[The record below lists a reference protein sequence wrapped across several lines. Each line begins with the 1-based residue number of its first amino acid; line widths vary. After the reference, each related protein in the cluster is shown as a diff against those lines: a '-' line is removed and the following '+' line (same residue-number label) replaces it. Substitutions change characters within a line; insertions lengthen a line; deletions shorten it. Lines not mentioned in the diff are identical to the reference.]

1 MSNETGNNPVPQN
14 EMTDEEMLLPS
25 YMASDK
31 ITIAD
36 FKQHLSG
43 PLLSLVVH
51 IVILVIAGTVIIT
64 DPPKPEAEE
73 IVVEMKNV
81 EAVPPPP
88 PPPPDTPVELNEL
101 EAPSDVPLDR
111 PVINTPTM
119 ALSTNITADVST
131 NSAVSDVTMQSVNL
145 TAPVSNSALKLTG
158 LYAARGGGNRM
169 AAVKQYGGNN
179 RTEQAVQK
187 ALKWLASVQ
196 NEDGTW
202 GDQSETYA
210 YHTVQLTCLAL
221 LAFLAHGDTP
231 QTPEY
236 GENILRGLKKVTEWA
251 EASLSAKSNDFI
263 SRDVNAHAR
272 MCIVLAEGYALTHIP
287 MLERA
292 MNKAVAV
299 LVKKMNPLGGYHS
312 TWSGKKKDYVHES
325 DLDRESR
332 AYNALYSAYAAG
344 CDVPGLKDKIELA
357 IQNMSTTHKAADGG
371 FTNEMVNSKKG
382 SKGTFEGTSAGTLYM
397 YLMGGESPAAKEG
410 LAWLKQFRPGDK
422 KDSEMKMDWKNLPGE
437 LSILGWYYM
446 TQALFQ
452 GYGGKG
458 SDWKRWNKSMID
470 TLLKEQDPQG
480 FWPCPADKYP
490 VYIMVPEKDEKGAV
504 IKDGN
509 GRPKMKRVERVM
521 RESSFG
527 GFCEINGKIW
537 ATTYFCMSLEV
548 YYRYLPTFK
557 VKDKPVTGNSE
568 SAALDA
574 GEDDND
580 LSL

>member
-1 MSNETGNNPVPQN
+1 MSDEYDENAVQQ
-14 EMTDEEMLLPS
+14 DEEQLIPS

-31 ITIAD
+31 ITLAD

-43 PLLSLVVH
+43 PLLSMVVH
-51 IVILVIAGTVIIT
+51 VVILVIAGTVIIT
-64 DPPKPEAEE
+64 EPPKPEAEE
-73 IVVEMKNV
+73 IVVEMKNA

-88 PPPPDTPVELNEL
+88 PPPPDTPMEVNEL

-119 ALSTNITADVST
+119 TISTNITADVAT
-131 NSAVSDVTMQSVNL
+131 NSSVSDVSMQSVNL

-158 LYAARGGGNRM
+158 LYAARSGSGRM

-179 RTEQAVQK
+179 ATEAAVQK
-187 ALKWLASVQ
+187 ALKWLARVQ
-196 NEDGTW
+196 NEDGSW
-202 GDQSETYA
+202 GDKDPAYA

-221 LAFLAHGDTP
+221 LAYLAHGDTP

-251 EASLSAKSNDFI
+251 EDSWAAKTDNFIRNDV
-263 SRDVNAHAR
+263 SAHAR
-272 MCIVLAEGYALTHIP
+272 MCIVLAEGYALTRIP

-292 MNKAVAV
+292 MNKAVAI
-299 LVKKMNPLGGYHS
+299 LVKKMNPVGGYYSH
-312 TWSGKKKDYVHES
+312 WNGKKMVDTS

-344 CDVPGLKDKIELA
+344 CSVPELKDKIELA
-357 IQNMSTTHKAADGG
+357 IKCMSTNHKAADGG
-371 FTNEMVNSKKG
+371 FTYKMVKDKG
-382 SKGTFEGTSAGTLYM
+382 SKGTFEGTAAGTLYM
-397 YLMGGESPAAKEG
+397 YLMGGDSPAAQEG
-410 LAWLKQFRPGDK
+410 LAWLERYRPGDK
-422 KDSEMKMDWKNLPGE
+422 DNSELKMDWRNLPGDM
-437 LSILGWYYM
+437 SILGWYYM

-458 SDWKRWNKSMID
+458 PKWKRWNSSMIKA
-470 TLLKEQDPQG
+470 LIREQDPEG

-490 VYIMVPEKDEKGAV
+490 VYTMVPKRDENGEIVKDK
-504 IKDGN
+504 N
-509 GRPKMKRVERVM
+509 GRAKMEKKERVM
-521 RESSFG
+521 PESSFG
-527 GFCEINGKIW
+527 GFSEINGKIW

-557 VKDKPVTGNSE
+557 VKDKPAKTE
-568 SAALDA
+568 KPTAASVDA